1 MAKDF
6 KKLSCYAKKVIID
19 KVSDKFLTIFIE
31 DENGGEHFIEVNVA
45 IENFQNID
53 TFSDKEGHMIDVPVL
68 DIKYSKNKTNKL
80 DSKNISMKWNHTE
93 KPSVFEI
100 KNKDEVVFS
109 GTYSD
114 AMNWVRK
121 NISECSQ
128 QIVKKQ
134 SLR

>member
-1 MAKDF
+1 MGRKF
-6 KKLSCYAKKVIID
+6 QKIGCNAKKVVID

-31 DENGGEHFIEVNVA
+31 DENSDEHFIEVNVA

-53 TFSDKEGHMIDVPVL
+53 TFGNKEGHMIDVPIL
-68 DIKYSKNKTNKL
+68 DIKYSENKTNKL
-80 DSKNISMKWNHTE
+80 DPKNISMKWNHTE

-109 GTYSD
+109 GSYSD

-128 QIVKKQ
+128 QIVKK
-134 SLR
+134 SHIA

>member
-1 MAKDF
+1 MTDEFGDEHNF
-6 KKLSCYAKKVIID
+6 KIGVEID
-19 KVSDKFLTIFIE
+19 
-31 DENGGEHFIEVNVA
+31 
-45 IENFQNID
+45 NFQNID
-53 TFSDKEGHMIDVPVL
+53 TFGNKEGHMIDLPVL
-68 DIKYSKNKTNKL
+68 DIKYSVNKTNKL
-80 DSKNISMKWNHTE
+80 DSKNISMKWNHTK

-109 GTYSD
+109 GTYSN

>member
-6 KKLSCYAKKVIID
+6 RKLSCYAKKVIINKVDD
-19 KVSDKFLTIFIE
+19 KLLKIHVT
-31 DENGGEHFIEVNVA
+31 DEFGDEHNFKIGVE
-45 IENFQNID
+45 IDNFQNID
-53 TFSDKEGHMIDVPVL
+53 TFGNKEGHMIDLPVL
-68 DIKYSKNKTNKL
+68 DIKYSVNKTNKL
-80 DSKNISMKWNHTE
+80 DSKNISMKWNHTK

-109 GTYSD
+109 GTYSN

>member
-1 MAKDF
+1 VAKDF
-6 KKLSCYAKKVIID
+6 KKLSCYAKKVIIN
-19 KVSDKFLTIFIE
+19 KVG
-31 DENGGEHFIEVNVA
+31 DELLKIHVTDEFGDEHNFKIGVEIN
-45 IENFQNID
+45 NFQNID
-53 TFSDKEGHMIDVPVL
+53 TFGNKEGHMVDIPAL
-68 DIKYSKNKTNKL
+68 DIKYSVNKTDKL
-80 DSKNISMKWNHTE
+80 NSKNISMNWNHAE

-109 GTYSD
+109 GSYAD
-114 AMNWVRK
+114 AMKWERK